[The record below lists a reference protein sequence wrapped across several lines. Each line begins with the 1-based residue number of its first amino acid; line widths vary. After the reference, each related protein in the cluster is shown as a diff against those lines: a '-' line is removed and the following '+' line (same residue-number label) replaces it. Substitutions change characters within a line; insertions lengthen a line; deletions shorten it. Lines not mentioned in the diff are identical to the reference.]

1 MKEFEGIAFFRIA
14 DGCGGHAQI
23 LGMFEESRPLPIRQ
37 LVRPSVNPVATS
49 LHHFAVEIDKA
60 DYEQEL
66 TRLTRLGVSVT
77 TAVHPWCHWRSV
89 YVLDPEENVVEL
101 ICYDEAAA

>member
-1 MKEFEGIAFFRIA
+1 
-14 DGCGGHAQI
+14 
-23 LGMFEESRPLPIRQ
+23 MFEESQPLPIHQPART
-37 LVRPSVNPVATS
+37 SVNPRATS

-66 TRLTRLGVSVT
+66 TRLSRLGLSVT
-77 TAVHPWCHWRSV
+77 TAVHPWCHWRSI

-101 ICYDEAAA
+101 VCFDEAVA